1 MEQKPERLFLL
12 AQRIAEQTRAFFET
26 KEPGQGDRATN
37 EFMDT
42 LRRVAQATFGQDYGE
57 RTVREGVGYA
67 LDFYFPDEKT
77 AIEVA
82 LSLHQP
88 MTEYERD
95 IFKCLLGQ
103 ESGIPIDRVLFIA
116 KPGASSR
123 QSAPGPKAI
132 ADFVRRKFGLSVEV
146 LELVPPE
153 D

>member
-12 AQRIAEQTRAFFET
+12 AQRIAEQTSAFFEV

-37 EFMDT
+37 EFMVS
-42 LRRVAQATFGQDYGE
+42 LRKVARATFGQDYGE
-57 RTVREGVGYA
+57 KTIREGLGYA
-67 LDFYFPDEKT
+67 LDFYFPDERT

-103 ESGIPIDRVLFIA
+103 ESGVPIDRLLFIT
-116 KPGASSR
+116 KPGANSR

-132 ADFVRRKFGLSVEV
+132 AEFVRQKFGLNVEIQ
-146 LELVPPE
+146 ELVPHE